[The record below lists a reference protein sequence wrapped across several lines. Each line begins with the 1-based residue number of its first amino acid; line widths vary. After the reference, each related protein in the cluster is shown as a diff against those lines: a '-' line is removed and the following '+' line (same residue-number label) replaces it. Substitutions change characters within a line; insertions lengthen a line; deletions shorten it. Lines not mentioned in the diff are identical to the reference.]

1 MNPYKQCPNCG
12 RQFPVTDIFCD
23 NCGCQLDLIAP
34 EQAQPPQQ
42 PFVLPTQQP
51 PAQTTTV
58 YAEKPKKT
66 GVLIGLLVAILLVL
80 AAMIVLGF
88 FLVNRLQTD
97 GTSSPHN
104 AELAAVAPTQTTEAA
119 TEPDADA
126 ATDQAVL
133 SNAET
138 EPPTAEADAPKIETK
153 VSVVTVIE
161 QVTVPQTDS
170 PSVYAVP
177 TPEPDPQPAGKTYQ
191 AFVDAC
197 TWADAKQKC
206 EAAGGHLA
214 YITSDDD
221 WNQAI
226 SVLSGT
232 GLRYVWLG
240 GSTYISNDGST
251 ITASWLNGS
260 NLNYI
265 DNARHWYPN
274 EPSGWDNSSPEHS
287 LEPYILLWY
296 VDDYWSL
303 NDTSNDILKYYKPE
317 RIGYLC
323 EFD

>member
-12 RQFPVTDIFCD
+12 RQFPVTDVFCD
-23 NCGCQLDLIAP
+23 SCGCPLDLIAP
-34 EQAQPPQQ
+34 TQPQQ
-42 PFVLPTQQP
+42 SFVPPTQQP
-51 PAQTTTV
+51 PAQATTV

-88 FLVNRLQTD
+88 FLIHQLNQNDTTNH
-97 GTSSPHN
+97 TS
-104 AELAAVAPTQTTEAA
+104 ELAAVAQTETTEMA
-119 TEPDADA
+119 
-126 ATDQAVL
+126 
-133 SNAET
+133 AET
-138 EPPTAEADAPKIETK
+138 AAPEAKKETV

-177 TPEPDPQPAGKTYQ
+177 APEPDPQPAGKTYQ

-214 YITSDDD
+214 YITSDED

-240 GSTYISNDGST
+240 GSTYISRDGST

>member
-1 MNPYKQCPNCG
+1 MNSYKQCPNCG
-12 RQFPVTDIFCD
+12 RQFPVTDVFCD

-88 FLVNRLQTD
+88 FLIHQLNQNDTTD
-97 GTSSPHN
+97 HTS
-104 AELAAVAPTQTTEAA
+104 ELAVVAQTETTEMA
-119 TEPDADA
+119 
-126 ATDQAVL
+126 
-133 SNAET
+133 AET
-138 EPPTAEADAPKIETK
+138 AAPETEK
-153 VSVVTVIE
+153 ETVVSVVTVIE

>member
-1 MNPYKQCPNCG
+1 MNPYKQCPNCR
-12 RQFPVTDIFCD
+12 RQFPVTDVFCD
-23 NCGCQLDLIAP
+23 SCGCPLDLIAP
-34 EQAQPPQQ
+34 TQPQQ
-42 PFVLPTQQP
+42 SFVPPTQQP
-51 PAQTTTV
+51 PAQATTAY

-88 FLVNRLQTD
+88 FLIHQLNQNHSD
-97 GTSSPHN
+97 PS
-104 AELAAVAPTQTTEAA
+104 ELAAVAQTETTEMA
-119 TEPDADA
+119 
-126 ATDQAVL
+126 
-133 SNAET
+133 AET
-138 EPPTAEADAPKIETK
+138 AAPETEK
-153 VSVVTVIE
+153 ETVVSVVTVIE
-161 QVTVPQTDS
+161 QVTVPQTDP

-214 YITSDDD
+214 YITSDED

-240 GSTYISNDGST
+240 GSTYISRDGST

-265 DNARHWYPN
+265 DNANHWYPN

>member
-42 PFVLPTQQP
+42 PFVPPTQQP
-51 PAQTTTV
+51 PAQATTV

-88 FLVNRLQTD
+88 FLIHQLNQNHSD
-97 GTSSPHN
+97 PS
-104 AELAAVAPTQTTEAA
+104 ELAAVAQTETMEMA
-119 TEPDADA
+119 
-126 ATDQAVL
+126 
-133 SNAET
+133 AET
-138 EPPTAEADAPKIETK
+138 EPPAAETAAPEAEKETV

-214 YITSDDD
+214 YITSDED

-265 DNARHWYPN
+265 DNANHWYPN

>member
-42 PFVLPTQQP
+42 PFVLPPQQP
-51 PAQTTTV
+51 PAQATTV

-88 FLVNRLQTD
+88 FLIHQLNQNHSD
-97 GTSSPHN
+97 PS
-104 AELAAVAPTQTTEAA
+104 ELAAVAQAETTEMA
-119 TEPDADA
+119 
-126 ATDQAVL
+126 
-133 SNAET
+133 AET
-138 EPPTAEADAPKIETK
+138 DAPETEK
-153 VSVVTVIE
+153 ETVVSVVTVIE

-214 YITSDDD
+214 YITSDED

-323 EFD
+323 EFE

>member
-1 MNPYKQCPNCG
+1 MDSYKQCPNCG
-12 RQFPVTDIFCD
+12 KTFPAQDAFCD
-23 NCGCQLDLIAP
+23 DCGCQLDWMP
-34 EQAQPPQQ
+34 STQPQQ
-42 PFVLPTQQP
+42 SFMPPPT
-51 PAQTTTV
+51 QTTTAY

-66 GVLIGLLVAILLVL
+66 GTLIGLLVAILLIL

-88 FLVNRLQTD
+88 FLIHQLNQNDTTNH
-97 GTSSPHN
+97 TS
-104 AELAAVAPTQTTEAA
+104 ELAAVAQTETTKMA
-119 TEPDADA
+119 
-126 ATDQAVL
+126 
-133 SNAET
+133 AET
-138 EPPTAEADAPKIETK
+138 EPPAAETAAPEIETK
-153 VSVVTVIE
+153 ISVVTVIE

-214 YITSDDD
+214 YITSDED

-240 GSTYISNDGST
+240 GSTYISRDGST

-265 DNARHWYPN
+265 DNANHWYPN

>member
-12 RQFPVTDIFCD
+12 RQFPVTDVFCD
-23 NCGCQLDLIAP
+23 SCGCPLDLIAP
-34 EQAQPPQQ
+34 TQPQQ
-42 PFVLPTQQP
+42 PFVPPTQQQ
-51 PAQTTTV
+51 PAQATTV

-88 FLVNRLQTD
+88 FLIHQLNQNHSD
-97 GTSSPHN
+97 PS
-104 AELAAVAPTQTTEAA
+104 ELAAVAQTETTEMA
-119 TEPDADA
+119 
-126 ATDQAVL
+126 
-133 SNAET
+133 AET
-138 EPPTAEADAPKIETK
+138 AAPETEK
-153 VSVVTVIE
+153 ETVVSVVTVIE
-161 QVTVPQTDS
+161 QVTVPQTDP

-214 YITSDDD
+214 YITSDED

-265 DNARHWYPN
+265 DNANHWYPN
-274 EPSGWDNSSPEHS
+274 EPSGWDNSSPEHTM
-287 LEPYILLWY
+287 EPYILLWY

>member
-1 MNPYKQCPNCG
+1 MDSYKQCPNCG
-12 RQFPVTDIFCD
+12 KTFPAQDAFCD
-23 NCGCQLDLIAP
+23 DCGCQLDWMP
-34 EQAQPPQQ
+34 STQPQQ
-42 PFVLPTQQP
+42 SFMPPPT
-51 PAQTTTV
+51 QTTTAY

-66 GVLIGLLVAILLVL
+66 GTLIGLLVAILLIL

-88 FLVNRLQTD
+88 FLIHQLNQNDTTNH
-97 GTSSPHN
+97 TS
-104 AELAAVAPTQTTEAA
+104 ELAAVAQTETTEMA
-119 TEPDADA
+119 
-126 ATDQAVL
+126 
-133 SNAET
+133 AET
-138 EPPTAEADAPKIETK
+138 EPPAAETATPEAEKETV

-177 TPEPDPQPAGKTYQ
+177 APEPDPQPAGKTYQ

-274 EPSGWDNSSPEHS
+274 EPSGWDNSSPEHT

>member
-1 MNPYKQCPNCG
+1 MLFELPAVIA
-12 RQFPVTDIFCD
+12 RQ
-23 NCGCQLDLIAP
+23 
-34 EQAQPPQQ
+34 
-42 PFVLPTQQP
+42 
-51 PAQTTTV
+51 
-58 YAEKPKKT
+58 
-66 GVLIGLLVAILLVL
+66 
-80 AAMIVLGF
+80 
-88 FLVNRLQTD
+88 
-97 GTSSPHN
+97 
-104 AELAAVAPTQTTEAA
+104 EA
-119 TEPDADA
+119 
-126 ATDQAVL
+126 
-133 SNAET
+133 AET
-138 EPPTAEADAPKIETK
+138 EPPAAETAAPEIETK
-153 VSVVTVIE
+153 ISVVTVIE

-177 TPEPDPQPAGKTYQ
+177 APEPDPQPAGKTYQ

-214 YITSDDD
+214 YITSDED

-274 EPSGWDNSSPEHS
+274 EPSGWDNSSPEHTM
-287 LEPYILLWY
+287 EPYILLWY

>member
-1 MNPYKQCPNCG
+1 MDSYKQCPNCG
-12 RQFPVTDIFCD
+12 KTFPAQDAFCD
-23 NCGCQLDLIAP
+23 DCGCQLDWMP
-34 EQAQPPQQ
+34 STQPQQ
-42 PFVLPTQQP
+42 SFMPPPT
-51 PAQTTTV
+51 QTTTAY

-66 GVLIGLLVAILLVL
+66 GTLIGLLVAILLVL

-88 FLVNRLQTD
+88 FLIHQLNQNDTTNH
-97 GTSSPHN
+97 TS
-104 AELAAVAPTQTTEAA
+104 ELAAVAQTETTEMA
-119 TEPDADA
+119 
-126 ATDQAVL
+126 
-133 SNAET
+133 AET
-138 EPPTAEADAPKIETK
+138 EPPAAETAVPEIETK
-153 VSVVTVIE
+153 ISVVTVIE

-177 TPEPDPQPAGKTYQ
+177 TPEPDPHPAGKTYQ

-214 YITSDDD
+214 YITSDED

>member
-12 RQFPVTDIFCD
+12 RQFPVTDVFCD
-23 NCGCQLDLIAP
+23 SCGCPLDLIAP

-88 FLVNRLQTD
+88 FLIHQLNQNHSD
-97 GTSSPHN
+97 PS
-104 AELAAVAPTQTTEAA
+104 ELAAVAQTETTEMA
-119 TEPDADA
+119 
-126 ATDQAVL
+126 
-133 SNAET
+133 AET
-138 EPPTAEADAPKIETK
+138 DAPETEK
-153 VSVVTVIE
+153 ETVVSVVTVIE

-214 YITSDDD
+214 YITSDED

-240 GSTYISNDGST
+240 GSTYISRDGST

-265 DNARHWYPN
+265 DNANHWYPN

>member
-1 MNPYKQCPNCG
+1 MNSYKQCPNCG
-12 RQFPVTDIFCD
+12 RQFPVTDVFCD

-66 GVLIGLLVAILLVL
+66 GVLIGLLVAIFLIL

-88 FLVNRLQTD
+88 FLIHQLNQNDTTNH
-97 GTSSPHN
+97 TS
-104 AELAAVAPTQTTEAA
+104 ELAAVAQTETTEMA
-119 TEPDADA
+119 
-126 ATDQAVL
+126 
-133 SNAET
+133 AET
-138 EPPTAEADAPKIETK
+138 EPPAAEADAPEIETK

-177 TPEPDPQPAGKTYQ
+177 APEPDPQPAGKTYQ

-214 YITSDDD
+214 YITSDED

-240 GSTYISNDGST
+240 GSTYISRGGST
-251 ITASWLNGS
+251 ITASWLDGS
-260 NLNYI
+260 NLSYI
-265 DNARHWYPN
+265 DNAYHWYPN

-287 LEPYILLWY
+287 LEPYIMLWY

-303 NDTSNDILKYYKPE
+303 NDTSNDVLKYYKPE

>member
-1 MNPYKQCPNCG
+1 MDSYKQCPNCG
-12 RQFPVTDIFCD
+12 KTFPAQDAFCD
-23 NCGCQLDLIAP
+23 DCGCQLDWMP
-34 EQAQPPQQ
+34 STQPQQ
-42 PFVLPTQQP
+42 SFMPPPT
-51 PAQTTTV
+51 QTTTAY

-66 GVLIGLLVAILLVL
+66 GTLIGLLVAILLIL

-88 FLVNRLQTD
+88 FLIHQLNQNDTTNH
-97 GTSSPHN
+97 TS
-104 AELAAVAPTQTTEAA
+104 ELAAVAQTETTKMAA
-119 TEPDADA
+119 D
-126 ATDQAVL
+126 
-133 SNAET
+133 T
-138 EPPTAEADAPKIETK
+138 EPPAAETAAPEIETK
-153 VSVVTVIE
+153 ISVVTVIE

-214 YITSDDD
+214 YITSDED

-260 NLNYI
+260 NLSYI

-323 EFD
+323 EFE

>member
-12 RQFPVTDIFCD
+12 RQFPVTDVFCD
-23 NCGCQLDLIAP
+23 SCGCPLDLIAP
-34 EQAQPPQQ
+34 TQPQQ
-42 PFVLPTQQP
+42 PFVPPTQQP
-51 PAQTTTV
+51 PAQATTV

-88 FLVNRLQTD
+88 FLIHQLNQNHSD
-97 GTSSPHN
+97 PS
-104 AELAAVAPTQTTEAA
+104 ELAAVAQTETTEMA
-119 TEPDADA
+119 
-126 ATDQAVL
+126 
-133 SNAET
+133 AET
-138 EPPTAEADAPKIETK
+138 AAPETEK
-153 VSVVTVIE
+153 ETVVSVVTVIE

-274 EPSGWDNSSPEHS
+274 EPSGWDNSSPEHTM
-287 LEPYILLWY
+287 EPYILLWY

>member
-1 MNPYKQCPNCG
+1 MDSYKQCPNCG
-12 RQFPVTDIFCD
+12 KTFPAQDAFCD
-23 NCGCQLDLIAP
+23 DCGCQLDWMP
-34 EQAQPPQQ
+34 STQPQQ
-42 PFVLPTQQP
+42 SFMPPPT
-51 PAQTTTV
+51 QTTTAY

-66 GVLIGLLVAILLVL
+66 GTLIGLLVAILLIL

-88 FLVNRLQTD
+88 FLIHQLNQNDTTNH
-97 GTSSPHN
+97 TS
-104 AELAAVAPTQTTEAA
+104 ELAAVAQTETTEMA
-119 TEPDADA
+119 
-126 ATDQAVL
+126 
-133 SNAET
+133 AET
-138 EPPTAEADAPKIETK
+138 AVPEAEKETV

-177 TPEPDPQPAGKTYQ
+177 TPEPDQQPAGKTYQ

-214 YITSDDD
+214 YITSDED

-260 NLNYI
+260 NLSYI
-265 DNARHWYPN
+265 DNANHWYPN

>member
-12 RQFPVTDIFCD
+12 RQFPVTDVFCD
-23 NCGCQLDLIAP
+23 SCGCPLDLIAP
-34 EQAQPPQQ
+34 TQPQQ
-42 PFVLPTQQP
+42 PFVPPTQQP
-51 PAQTTTV
+51 PAQATTV

-88 FLVNRLQTD
+88 FLIHQLNQNDTTNH
-97 GTSSPHN
+97 TS
-104 AELAAVAPTQTTEAA
+104 ELAAVAQVETTEMA
-119 TEPDADA
+119 
-126 ATDQAVL
+126 
-133 SNAET
+133 AET
-138 EPPTAEADAPKIETK
+138 DAPAAEKETV

-214 YITSDDD
+214 YITSDED

-240 GSTYISNDGST
+240 GSTYISRDGST

-265 DNARHWYPN
+265 DNANHWYPN

>member
-1 MNPYKQCPNCG
+1 MDSYKQCPNCG

-51 PAQTTTV
+51 PAQATTV

-88 FLVNRLQTD
+88 FLIHQLNQNHSD
-97 GTSSPHN
+97 PS
-104 AELAAVAPTQTTEAA
+104 EIAAVAQTETTEMA
-119 TEPDADA
+119 
-126 ATDQAVL
+126 
-133 SNAET
+133 AET
-138 EPPTAEADAPKIETK
+138 AVPEAEKETV

-214 YITSDDD
+214 YITSDED
-221 WNQAI
+221 WNQAL

-274 EPSGWDNSSPEHS
+274 EPSGWDNSSPEHT

>member
-1 MNPYKQCPNCG
+1 MDSYKQCPNCG

-51 PAQTTTV
+51 PAQATTV
-58 YAEKPKKT
+58 YAEKPKKA

-88 FLVNRLQTD
+88 FLIHQLNQNHSD
-97 GTSSPHN
+97 PS
-104 AELAAVAPTQTTEAA
+104 ELAAVAQTETTEMA
-119 TEPDADA
+119 
-126 ATDQAVL
+126 
-133 SNAET
+133 AET
-138 EPPTAEADAPKIETK
+138 EPPAAETAVPEAEKETV

-214 YITSDDD
+214 YITSDED

>member
-12 RQFPVTDIFCD
+12 RQFPVTDVFCD
-23 NCGCQLDLIAP
+23 SCGCPLDLIAP
-34 EQAQPPQQ
+34 TQPQQ
-42 PFVLPTQQP
+42 SFVPPTQQP
-51 PAQTTTV
+51 PAQATTV

-66 GVLIGLLVAILLVL
+66 GVLIGLLVAILLIL

-88 FLVNRLQTD
+88 FLIHQLNQNHSD
-97 GTSSPHN
+97 PS
-104 AELAAVAPTQTTEAA
+104 EIAAVAQTETTEMA
-119 TEPDADA
+119 
-126 ATDQAVL
+126 
-133 SNAET
+133 AET
-138 EPPTAEADAPKIETK
+138 EPPAAEKETV

-206 EAAGGHLA
+206 EAADGHLA
-214 YITSDDD
+214 YITSDED

>member
-1 MNPYKQCPNCG
+1 MDSYKQCPNCG
-12 RQFPVTDIFCD
+12 KTFPAQDAFCD
-23 NCGCQLDLIAP
+23 DCGCQLDWMP
-34 EQAQPPQQ
+34 STQPQQ
-42 PFVLPTQQP
+42 SFMPPPT
-51 PAQTTTV
+51 QTTTAY

-66 GVLIGLLVAILLVL
+66 GTLIGLLVAILLIL

-88 FLVNRLQTD
+88 FLIHQLNQNDTTNH
-97 GTSSPHN
+97 TS
-104 AELAAVAPTQTTEAA
+104 ELAAVAQTETTKMA
-119 TEPDADA
+119 
-126 ATDQAVL
+126 
-133 SNAET
+133 AET
-138 EPPTAEADAPKIETK
+138 EPPAAETAAPEIETK
-153 VSVVTVIE
+153 ISVVTVIE

-274 EPSGWDNSSPEHS
+274 EPSGWDNSSPEHTM
-287 LEPYILLWY
+287 EPYILLWY

>member
-51 PAQTTTV
+51 PAQATTV

-66 GVLIGLLVAILLVL
+66 GVLIGLLVAILLIL

-88 FLVNRLQTD
+88 FLIHQLNQNDTTNH
-97 GTSSPHN
+97 TS
-104 AELAAVAPTQTTEAA
+104 ELAAVAQTGTTEMA
-119 TEPDADA
+119 
-126 ATDQAVL
+126 
-133 SNAET
+133 AET
-138 EPPTAEADAPKIETK
+138 EPPAAETAAPEIETK
-153 VSVVTVIE
+153 ISVVTVIE

-260 NLNYI
+260 NLSYI
-265 DNARHWYPN
+265 NNARHWYPN

-303 NDTSNDILKYYKPE
+303 NDASNDILKYYKPE

-323 EFD
+323 EFE

>member
-1 MNPYKQCPNCG
+1 MNSYKQCPNCG
-12 RQFPVTDIFCD
+12 KTFLAQDAFCD
-23 NCGCQLDLIAP
+23 NCGCRLDFITP
-34 EQAQPPQQ
+34 AQPQQ
-42 PFVLPTQQP
+42 QSFESFVPPPIQP
-51 PAQTTTV
+51 PTQTTTV

-66 GVLIGLLVAILLVL
+66 GVLIGLLVAIFLIL
-80 AAMIVLGF
+80 AAIIVLGF
-88 FLVNRLQTD
+88 FLFHQLNQNHANP
-97 GTSSPHN
+97 S
-104 AELAAVAPTQTTEAA
+104 EIAAVAQTETTEAA
-119 TEPDADA
+119 TEPDAADA
-126 ATDQAVL
+126 AAE
-133 SNAET
+133 AET
-138 EPPTAEADAPKIETK
+138 ESPAAETDAPEAEKEPV

-161 QVTVPQTDS
+161 QVTVPQTDP

-177 TPEPDPQPAGKTYQ
+177 TPAPDPQPAGKTYQ

-214 YITSDDD
+214 YITSDED

-251 ITASWLNGS
+251 ITASWLDGS
-260 NLNYI
+260 NLSYI
-265 DNARHWYPN
+265 DNARLWYPN
-274 EPSGWDNSSPEHS
+274 EPSGWDNSDPAHP
-287 LEPYILLWY
+287 LEPYIMLWY
-296 VDDYWSL
+296 VDNYWSL
-303 NDTSNDILKYYKPE
+303 NDTSNDVLKYYKPE

>member
-12 RQFPVTDIFCD
+12 RQFPVTDVFCD
-23 NCGCQLDLIAP
+23 SCGCPLDLIAP
-34 EQAQPPQQ
+34 TQPQQ
-42 PFVLPTQQP
+42 SFVPPTQQP
-51 PAQTTTV
+51 PAQATTV

-88 FLVNRLQTD
+88 FLIHQLNQNHSD
-97 GTSSPHN
+97 PS
-104 AELAAVAPTQTTEAA
+104 ELAAVAQTETTEMA
-119 TEPDADA
+119 
-126 ATDQAVL
+126 
-133 SNAET
+133 AET
-138 EPPTAEADAPKIETK
+138 DAPETEK
-153 VSVVTVIE
+153 ETVVSVVTVIE
-161 QVTVPQTDS
+161 QVTVPQTDL

-214 YITSDDD
+214 YITSDED

-240 GSTYISNDGST
+240 GSTYISRDGST

>member
-1 MNPYKQCPNCG
+1 MNSYQMCPNCG

-66 GVLIGLLVAILLVL
+66 GTLIGLLVAILLIL

-97 GTSSPHN
+97 DTSSPNN

-138 EPPTAEADAPKIETK
+138 EPPTAEADAPEIETK

-214 YITSDDD
+214 YITSDED

-240 GSTYISNDGST
+240 GSTYISRDGST

-265 DNARHWYPN
+265 DNANHWYPN

>member
-51 PAQTTTV
+51 PAQATTV

-88 FLVNRLQTD
+88 FLIHQLNQNHSD
-97 GTSSPHN
+97 PS
-104 AELAAVAPTQTTEAA
+104 ELAAVAQTETTEMA
-119 TEPDADA
+119 
-126 ATDQAVL
+126 
-133 SNAET
+133 AET
-138 EPPTAEADAPKIETK
+138 AAPETEK
-153 VSVVTVIE
+153 ETVVSVVTVIE

-214 YITSDDD
+214 YITSDED

-251 ITASWLNGS
+251 ITASWLDGS

>member
-88 FLVNRLQTD
+88 FLIHQLNQNHSD
-97 GTSSPHN
+97 PS
-104 AELAAVAPTQTTEAA
+104 ELAAVAQAETTEMAA
-119 TEPDADA
+119 K
-126 ATDQAVL
+126 
-133 SNAET
+133 T
-138 EPPTAEADAPKIETK
+138 EPPETEK
-153 VSVVTVIE
+153 ETVVSVVTVIE

-214 YITSDDD
+214 YITSDED

>member
-1 MNPYKQCPNCG
+1 MDSYKQCPNCG

-51 PAQTTTV
+51 PAQATTV

-80 AAMIVLGF
+80 AAKIVLGF
-88 FLVNRLQTD
+88 FLIHQLNQNHSD
-97 GTSSPHN
+97 PS
-104 AELAAVAPTQTTEAA
+104 EIAAVAQTETTEMA
-119 TEPDADA
+119 
-126 ATDQAVL
+126 
-133 SNAET
+133 AET
-138 EPPTAEADAPKIETK
+138 EPPAAETAVPEAEKETV

-177 TPEPDPQPAGKTYQ
+177 TPEPDQQPAGKTYQ

-214 YITSDDD
+214 YITSDED

-274 EPSGWDNSSPEHS
+274 EPSGWDNSSPEHT

>member
-88 FLVNRLQTD
+88 FLIHQLNQNDTTNH
-97 GTSSPHN
+97 TS
-104 AELAAVAPTQTTEAA
+104 ELAAVAQTETTEMA
-119 TEPDADA
+119 
-126 ATDQAVL
+126 
-133 SNAET
+133 AET
-138 EPPTAEADAPKIETK
+138 AVPEAKKETV

-214 YITSDDD
+214 YITSDED

-240 GSTYISNDGST
+240 GSTYISRDGST
-251 ITASWLNGS
+251 ITASWLDGS
-260 NLNYI
+260 NLSYI
-265 DNARHWYPN
+265 DNAYRWYPN
-274 EPSGWDNSSPEHS
+274 EPSGWDNSDPAHP
-287 LEPYILLWY
+287 LEPYIMLWY

>member
-1 MNPYKQCPNCG
+1 MP
-12 RQFPVTDIFCD
+12 
-23 NCGCQLDLIAP
+23 
-34 EQAQPPQQ
+34 
-42 PFVLPTQQP
+42 PTQQP
-51 PAQTTTV
+51 PAQATTV

-88 FLVNRLQTD
+88 FLIHQLNQNRSD
-97 GTSSPHN
+97 PS
-104 AELAAVAPTQTTEAA
+104 ELAAVAQTETTEMA
-119 TEPDADA
+119 
-126 ATDQAVL
+126 
-133 SNAET
+133 AET
-138 EPPTAEADAPKIETK
+138 AAPETEK
-153 VSVVTVIE
+153 ETVVSVVTVIE
-161 QVTVPQTDS
+161 QVTVPQTDP

-214 YITSDDD
+214 YITSDED

-260 NLNYI
+260 NLSYI

-274 EPSGWDNSSPEHS
+274 EPSGWDNSSPEHTM
-287 LEPYILLWY
+287 EPYILLWY

>member
-1 MNPYKQCPNCG
+1 MDSYKQCPNCG
-12 RQFPVTDIFCD
+12 KTFPAQDAFCD
-23 NCGCQLDLIAP
+23 DCGCQLDWMP
-34 EQAQPPQQ
+34 STQPQQ
-42 PFVLPTQQP
+42 SFMPPPT
-51 PAQTTTV
+51 QTTTAY

-66 GVLIGLLVAILLVL
+66 GTLIGLLVAILLIL

-88 FLVNRLQTD
+88 FLIHQLNQNDTTNH
-97 GTSSPHN
+97 TS
-104 AELAAVAPTQTTEAA
+104 ELAAVAQTETTEMA
-119 TEPDADA
+119 T
-126 ATDQAVL
+126 
-133 SNAET
+133 ET
-138 EPPTAEADAPKIETK
+138 EPPAAETAAPEIETK
-153 VSVVTVIE
+153 ISVVTVIE

>member
-1 MNPYKQCPNCG
+1 MDSYKQCPNCG

-34 EQAQPPQQ
+34 EQAQPP
-42 PFVLPTQQP
+42 FVLPTQQP
-51 PAQTTTV
+51 PAQATTV

-88 FLVNRLQTD
+88 FLIHQLNQNHSD
-97 GTSSPHN
+97 PS
-104 AELAAVAPTQTTEAA
+104 EIAAVAQTETTEMA
-119 TEPDADA
+119 
-126 ATDQAVL
+126 
-133 SNAET
+133 AET
-138 EPPTAEADAPKIETK
+138 AVPEAEKETV

-177 TPEPDPQPAGKTYQ
+177 TPEPDQQPAGKTYQ

-214 YITSDDD
+214 YITSDED

-274 EPSGWDNSSPEHS
+274 EPSGWDNSSPEHT

>member
-12 RQFPVTDIFCD
+12 RQFPVTDVFCD
-23 NCGCQLDLIAP
+23 SCGCPLDLIAP
-34 EQAQPPQQ
+34 TQPQQ
-42 PFVLPTQQP
+42 SFVPPTQQP
-51 PAQTTTV
+51 PAQATTV

-88 FLVNRLQTD
+88 FLIHQLNQNHSD
-97 GTSSPHN
+97 PS
-104 AELAAVAPTQTTEAA
+104 ELAAVAQTETTEMA
-119 TEPDADA
+119 
-126 ATDQAVL
+126 
-133 SNAET
+133 AET
-138 EPPTAEADAPKIETK
+138 AAPETEK
-153 VSVVTVIE
+153 ETVVSVVTVIE

-214 YITSDDD
+214 YITSDED

-265 DNARHWYPN
+265 DNANHWYPN